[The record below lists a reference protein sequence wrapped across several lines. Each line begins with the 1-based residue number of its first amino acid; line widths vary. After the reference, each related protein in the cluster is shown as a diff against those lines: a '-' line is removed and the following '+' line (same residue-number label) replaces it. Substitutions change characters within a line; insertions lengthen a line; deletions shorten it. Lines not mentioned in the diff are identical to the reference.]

1 LNVDIGMF
9 DERKIFEQLK
19 EIFDEETAQRLV
31 RVFAS
36 VFEPLESAIQQADRT
51 LERREAAERAR
62 EVDRRFDRIDA
73 TLERITQIQA
83 RTDERLDELAAAQR
97 QTEARMDSLAEAQRQ
112 TEQRLD
118 TFADRMDRL
127 ADAQAQTEKRLE
139 ALGTSVDALTEAQ
152 QRTEQRLDTLADR
165 IDQLADAQAQTEKRL
180 EALGTSVDA
189 LTEAQA
195 RTWEEV
201 QDLNGDMR
209 DVRQQLGGLS
219 HTVGY
224 ELENRAYVSL
234 PGLLERDHGIVAEE
248 PLYRSYVTDRD
259 GNPMEINIV
268 ADAHQAGEPVRIA
281 GEAKAQLSK
290 NDIDRFLRKRVGRLP
305 DDGRRI
311 VTVLLTHMISEHD
324 AEDYARENGIILYY
338 SYQL

>member
-1 LNVDIGMF
+1 MDIGMF

-51 LERREAAERAR
+51 LERQEAAERAR

-118 TFADRMDRL
+118 TLADRMDRL

-139 ALGTSVDALTEAQ
+139 ALGTRVDALTEAQ
-152 QRTEQRLDTLADR
+152 QRTEQRLDTLGGR
-165 IDQLADAQAQTEKRL
+165 VDQLTQ
-180 EALGTSVDA
+180 
-189 LTEAQA
+189 AQA

-201 QDLNGDMR
+201 QDLNGNMR

-248 PLYRSYVTDRD
+248 PLYRRYVTDRD

-324 AEDYARENGIILYY
+324 AEDYARANGIILYY

>member
-1 LNVDIGMF
+1 MF
-9 DERKIFEQLK
+9 D
-19 EIFDEETAQRLV
+19 
-31 RVFAS
+31 
-36 VFEPLESAIQQADRT
+36 
-51 LERREAAERAR
+51 ERAR

-83 RTDERLDELAAAQR
+83 RTDERLDELA
-97 QTEARMDSLAEAQRQ
+97 
-112 TEQRLD
+112 
-118 TFADRMDRL
+118 DRM
-127 ADAQAQTEKRLE
+127 
-139 ALGTSVDALTEAQ
+139 
-152 QRTEQRLDTLADR
+152 
-165 IDQLADAQAQTEKRL
+165 DQLADAQAQTEKRL
-180 EALGTSVDA
+180 EALGERVNA

-201 QDLNGDMR
+201 QGLKGDMR
-209 DVRQQLGGLS
+209 DVRRQLGGLS

-248 PLYRSYVTDRD
+248 PLYRRYVPDRD

-290 NDIDRFLRKRVGRLP
+290 NDIDQFLRKRAGRLP